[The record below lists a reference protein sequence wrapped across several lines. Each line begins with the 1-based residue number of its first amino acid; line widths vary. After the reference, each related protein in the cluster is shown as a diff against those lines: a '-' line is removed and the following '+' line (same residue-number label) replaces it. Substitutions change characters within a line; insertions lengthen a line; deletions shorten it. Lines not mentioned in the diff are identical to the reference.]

1 MTKKCA
7 VLREICAEQQFTH
20 LYIVSLSS
28 IQITVCFSASRVS
41 LIDATYDKTYLFRL
55 PLLHIVGV
63 TAANNSYTFAYCF
76 MRNEPEGDYIRAMQ
90 NTRQVF
96 GMFDIATPKIR
107 C

>member
-63 TAANNSYTFAYCF
+63 TATNNSYIFAYCF
-76 MRNEPEGDYIRAMQ
+76 MERDRRRLHPCDAGPEEGIRNVRHRY
-90 NTRQVF
+90 TK
-96 GMFDIATPKIR
+96 KIR